1 MSARQRRWSAL
12 CLGAATATL
21 FATVGTGPAG
31 AAEAAVGG
39 DARGTVIGAG
49 QPDAIKGQYIVALR
63 GAPSVAAET
72 RAAVAARADELT
84 DAHGGTVRTVYAAA
98 FRGFSLQATEAQAAR
113 LAASPDVR
121 YVQTNNIVRAV
132 GTQPNPPSW
141 GLDAVDGKQDKT
153 YTYPNQGDGV
163 TAYVVDTGT
172 DLRHSN
178 FEGRASSGYDFIDND
193 ADASDCQGHG
203 THVAGTIGSKDYG
216 VAKQAKL
223 VAVRVLDCS
232 GNGSTEQVV
241 GGLEWVTKNA
251 AKPAVANMSLGGP
264 SDQALDDATQGTI
277 DAGVP
282 VAVAAGNDY
291 GQDACGTSPARLP
304 AAITLGSTDQNG
316 SRSGFSNVGRCL
328 DLFAPGGNITST
340 KNGGGSTGMSGTSMA
355 TPHAAGAAALYLSSN
370 KNATPQQVRDALVN
384 SADSGV
390 VTNPGSG
397 SPNKLLNVSKLG
409 TPAEPGAPTAE
420 FAASCSESALSC
432 EFDGSASR
440 DADGSIA
447 GYVWDFGDGTA
458 AKGVKPAHTYA
469 KAGSY
474 EVRLT
479 VTDDSGKT
487 GTVSKKV
494 SVGAPA
500 GEPPVAQFSVS
511 CWYDACDFNA
521 GQSTDKEGDIASYAW
536 KFGDGQTGTGVTAKH
551 TYPAGQK
558 TYTAELTVTDRAGNA
573 GTATRQIQCWD
584 MGGRAFCFNG

>member
-21 FATVGTGPAG
+21 FATVGTVPAG
-31 AAEAAVGG
+31 AAGG

-49 QPDAIKGQYIVALR
+49 QPDAIKGQYVVALR
-63 GAPSVAAET
+63 GAPSIAAET
-72 RAAVAARADELT
+72 RAAVAARADALT
-84 DAHGGTVRTVYAAA
+84 DAHGGTVRAVYAAA

-113 LAASPDVR
+113 LAASSEAR
-121 YVQTNNIVRAV
+121 YVQTNNTVRAV

-153 YTYPNQGDGV
+153 YAYPNQGDGV

-178 FEGRASSGYDFIDND
+178 FQGRASSGYDFIDND
-193 ADASDCQGHG
+193 ADASDCHGHG

-241 GGLEWVTKNA
+241 GGLEWVAKNA

-264 SDQALDDATQGTI
+264 GDQALDDATQGTI

-282 VAVAAGNDY
+282 VAVAAGNNY
-291 GQDACGTSPARLP
+291 GKDACGTSPAQLP

-316 SRSGFSNVGRCL
+316 SRSNFSNLGRCL

-355 TPHAAGAAALYLSSN
+355 TPHAAGAAALYLSSH
-370 KNATPQQVRDALVN
+370 KSATPQQVRDALVSN
-384 SADSGV
+384 ADSDV
-390 VTNPGSG
+390 VGNPGSG
-397 SPNKLLNVSKLG
+397 SPNKLLNVTKLG

-420 FAASCSESALSC
+420 FVASCSESALSC

-440 DADGSIA
+440 DTEWFDRR
-447 GYVWDFGDGTA
+447 
-458 AKGVKPAHTYA
+458 
-469 KAGSY
+469 
-474 EVRLT
+474 VRL
-479 VTDDSGKT
+479 G
-487 GTVSKKV
+487 
-494 SVGAPA
+494 
-500 GEPPVAQFSVS
+500 
-511 CWYDACDFNA
+511 
-521 GQSTDKEGDIASYAW
+521 
-536 KFGDGQTGTGVTAKH
+536 
-551 TYPAGQK
+551 
-558 TYTAELTVTDRAGNA
+558 LR
-573 GTATRQIQCWD
+573 
-584 MGGRAFCFNG
+584 

>member
-1 MSARQRRWSAL
+1 L
-12 CLGAATATL
+12 
-21 FATVGTGPAG
+21 
-31 AAEAAVGG
+31 AAE
-39 DARGTVIGAG
+39 
-49 QPDAIKGQYIVALR
+49 P
-63 GAPSVAAET
+63 

-84 DAHGGTVRTVYAAA
+84 DAPGGTVRTVYAAA

-328 DLFAPGGNITST
+328 D
-340 KNGGGSTGMSGTSMA
+340 
-355 TPHAAGAAALYLSSN
+355 
-370 KNATPQQVRDALVN
+370 
-384 SADSGV
+384 
-390 VTNPGSG
+390 
-397 SPNKLLNVSKLG
+397 
-409 TPAEPGAPTAE
+409 
-420 FAASCSESALSC
+420 
-432 EFDGSASR
+432 
-440 DADGSIA
+440 
-447 GYVWDFGDGTA
+447 
-458 AKGVKPAHTYA
+458 
-469 KAGSY
+469 
-474 EVRLT
+474 
-479 VTDDSGKT
+479 
-487 GTVSKKV
+487 
-494 SVGAPA
+494 
-500 GEPPVAQFSVS
+500 
-511 CWYDACDFNA
+511 
-521 GQSTDKEGDIASYAW
+521 
-536 KFGDGQTGTGVTAKH
+536 
-551 TYPAGQK
+551 
-558 TYTAELTVTDRAGNA
+558 
-573 GTATRQIQCWD
+573 
-584 MGGRAFCFNG
+584 

>member
-31 AAEAAVGG
+31 AAGGG

-49 QPDAIKGQYIVALR
+49 QPDAIKGQYVVALR

-141 GLDAVDGKQDKT
+141 GLDAIDGKQDKT

-370 KNATPQQVRDALVN
+370 RSATPQQVRDALVN
-384 SADSGV
+384 NADSGV

-397 SPNKLLNVSKLG
+397 SPNKLLNVTKLG
-409 TPAEPGAPTAE
+409 TPTEPGAPTAE
-420 FAASCSESALSC
+420 FVASCSESALSC
-432 EFDGSASR
+432 EFDASASR
-440 DADGSIA
+440 DADGTIA
-447 GYVWDFGDGTA
+447 AYVWDFGDGTA

-474 EVRLT
+474 EVKLT

-494 SVGAPA
+494 SVGAPV

-521 GQSTDKEGDIASYAW
+521 GQSSDKDGDIASYAW
-536 KFGDGQTGTGVTAKH
+536 KFGDGQTGSGVTAKH

-573 GTATRQIQCWD
+573 GTASRQIQCWD